1 LEGVFLSK
9 YTPEELREKVLEY
22 MGKVDKAKSRDIA
35 VALDEKKSLVDTVV
49 KELAKEDILEFIY
62 LGASYVKLKD
72 K

>member
-1 LEGVFLSK
+1 MSK

-22 MGKVDKAKSRDIA
+22 MNKVDKAKSRDIA
-35 VALDEKKSLVDTVV
+35 TALDEKKSVVDEVV

-62 LGASYVKLKD
+62 MGTSYVKLKG